1 MGIANNEERY
11 VGLLRLHLLDTHCI
25 RKYHLTSFQNFRS
38 LAPIVAFIHEN
49 ETLRREAIHIEILY
63 RIKPLRRK
71 MVGLTY
77 QWVGDQIF
85 DTLAQPFSALLLRQ
99 SATRPVLGPGC
110 HRPAH
115 QDNRRVPREWSY
127 SAIREAQLLFLAL
140 GFPAF
145 SRNLFFSFLGVN
157 EHIVGVAE
165 SLFLGLS
172 DLAECPPVL

>member
-85 DTLAQPFSALLLRQ
+85 DTLAQPF
-99 SATRPVLGPGC
+99 TV
-110 HRPAH
+110 
-115 QDNRRVPREWSY
+115 
-127 SAIREAQLLFLAL
+127 
-140 GFPAF
+140 AF
-145 SRNLFFSFLGVN
+145 SPMCLAASLGMSVLAKAR
-157 EHIVGVAE
+157 ILASTRAE
-165 SLFLGLS
+165 SEEIFFIVCSGKGS
-172 DLAECPPVL
+172 KCRPDIYFTTAKIENTGVVS

>member
-99 SATRPVLGPGC
+99 SATWPVLGPGF
-110 HRPAH
+110 RKRLP
-115 QDNRRVPREWSY
+115 
-127 SAIREAQLLFLAL
+127 
-140 GFPAF
+140 
-145 SRNLFFSFLGVN
+145 
-157 EHIVGVAE
+157 
-165 SLFLGLS
+165 
-172 DLAECPPVL
+172 